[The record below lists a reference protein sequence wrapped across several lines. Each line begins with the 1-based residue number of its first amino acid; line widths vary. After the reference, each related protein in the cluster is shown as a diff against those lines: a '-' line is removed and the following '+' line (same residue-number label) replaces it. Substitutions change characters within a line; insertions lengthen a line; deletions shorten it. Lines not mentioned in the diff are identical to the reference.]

1 MSAKKLTRLPKLTSE
16 VQDRFFSLFK
26 QAIPPGV
33 GLADEVA
40 DLLNISPDGAYRRI
54 RGETELTLQEV
65 GILIAKYHVSL
76 DDVFGRQKN
85 TASFTYTKLTDSE
98 DNFVGYITRLYT
110 QLTLLS
116 QFPGSKIY
124 YVADEVPLFYS
135 FGSPKLTEFKL
146 FFWQRSVLNIEKY
159 QKAKFSWGLVPSH
172 IVETAINSHKDY
184 MKIPS
189 IEIWTD
195 ETVLTNLKQVKFY
208 YDSGLLNKT
217 DALDLLQE
225 HRDLIQKV
233 LVMAEN
239 NRKNVSDKNDTFAL
253 YSSEVVLGTNCIYAV
268 MGEQKHSYI
277 SFNSINSLT
286 TRNSEFCEE
295 TENWLKN
302 LEKRSSLISGIAEKL
317 RFQFFNKMLNTIDTY
332 IDTIARDQLP

>member
-1 MSAKKLTRLPKLTSE
+1 MTAKKMARLSKSTSDF
-16 VQDRFFSLFK
+16 QDRFFSLFK
-26 QAIPPGV
+26 QVIPSGV

-54 RGETELTLQEV
+54 RGETEITIREA
-65 GILIAKYHVSL
+65 GILIAKYDVSF
-76 DDVFGRQKN
+76 DEVFGKKNN

-98 DNFVGYITRLYT
+98 DNFVNYITRLYT

-159 QKAKFSWGLVPSH
+159 QKVKFSWGLVPSH
-172 IVETAINSHKDY
+172 IIDTAVNSHAEY
-184 MKIPS
+184 MKIPCV
-189 IEIWTD
+189 EVWTD

-208 YDSGLLNKT
+208 YDSGLLSKT

-225 HRDLIQKV
+225 HRNLIQKV

-239 NRKNVSDKNDTFAL
+239 SRKNVSDKNETFAM

-268 MGEQKHSYI
+268 MGEQKYSYI

-286 TRNSEFCEE
+286 TRNTEFCEE
-295 TENWLKN
+295 TENWLRN
-302 LEKRSSLISGIAEKL
+302 LEKRSSLISGIAEKQ
-317 RFQFFNKMLNTIDTY
+317 RFQFFNKMFNTIDAY
-332 IDTIARDQLP
+332 IETITRDQSI